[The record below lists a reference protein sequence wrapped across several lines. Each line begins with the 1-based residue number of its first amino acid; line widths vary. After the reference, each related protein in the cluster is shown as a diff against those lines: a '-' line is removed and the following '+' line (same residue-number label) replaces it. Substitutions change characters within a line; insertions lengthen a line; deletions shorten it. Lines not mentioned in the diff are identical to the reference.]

1 MIILLYLLLG
11 AIAGTVAGLFGVGG
25 GVVIVP
31 ALIFAFSAQG
41 LSPEVLTHMAVGTS
55 LATIVLTSIGS
66 AYAHHK
72 KGAVPWP
79 VFWAMAPGI
88 ALGVWLGVQT
98 IVKFSGADLQLAI
111 GCFLLLIS
119 LQMGFG
125 LKPAPHRD
133 LPGKPALFVVGG
145 GIGWVSALFGIGG
158 GSITVPW
165 LNWCNMRMQQAV
177 ACSAACGL
185 PIAIVGAA
193 SNIVAGWQHASLPA
207 WSSGFVYWP
216 AFFGIVLAST
226 PFAVVGARLAHRL
239 PADTLKRYFAL
250 FIFLVG
256 SVMVARSQLS

>member
-1 MIILLYLLLG
+1 MTIVLYLVLG

-55 LATIVLTSIGS
+55 LATIVVTSIS
-66 AYAHHK
+66 SVRAHHL
-72 KGAVPWP
+72 KGAVLWS

-88 ALGVWLGVQT
+88 ALGVWFGVQT
-98 IVKFSGADLQLAI
+98 IVQISGATLQLAI
-111 GCFLLLIS
+111 GCFLLIIA

-125 LKPAPHRD
+125 LKPSPSRD
-133 LPGKPALFVVGG
+133 LPGKPVLFVVGG
-145 GIGWVSALFGIGG
+145 GIGWISALFGIGG
-158 GSITVPW
+158 GSLTVPW
-165 LNWCNMRMQQAV
+165 LTWCNMRMQQAV

-193 SNIVAGWQHASLPA
+193 SNVAAGWHHAALPA
-207 WSSGFVYWP
+207 MSSGFIYWP
-216 AFFGIVLAST
+216 AFIGIVLASA

-239 PADTLKRYFAL
+239 PADKLKRYFAL
-250 FIFLVG
+250 FIFVVG
-256 SVMVARSQLS
+256 SIMVARSQW